1 VRRATIPSGRLRT
14 RGWILAALVVSGL
27 GYFVREQ
34 VVLVLVVF
42 GLAALF
48 LVLVVVVYVDRKLRR
63 YHLLGRFWRADWARF
78 RQLWALGLPIAA
90 TLIFEVSIF
99 NAAVFLMGL
108 IGKTALAA
116 HSIAVQIASV
126 TFMVPMG
133 FGQAVTVRVGRAFG
147 AGDPEAM
154 RRAGWTAF
162 VIGEGFMALTAAL
175 MLFAPNLLI
184 SAFLDRT
191 NPASLPVVDLA
202 VTFLAIAALFQLADG
217 AQVIGSGMLRGL
229 HDARVPMIFAAL
241 GYWGIG
247 LPLGILLGFPL
258 GLGGAG
264 IWLGLA
270 GGLGVVGTLMMARWI
285 MRERLSLTGTS
296 HP

>member
-1 VRRATIPSGRLRT
+1 
-14 RGWILAALVVSGL
+14 
-27 GYFVREQ
+27 
-34 VVLVLVVF
+34 
-42 GLAALF
+42 
-48 LVLVVVVYVDRKLRR
+48 
-63 YHLLGRFWRADWARF
+63 
-78 RQLWALGLPIAA
+78 
-90 TLIFEVSIF
+90 
-99 NAAVFLMGL
+99 
-108 IGKTALAA
+108 
-116 HSIAVQIASV
+116 
-126 TFMVPMG
+126 
-133 FGQAVTVRVGRAFG
+133 
-147 AGDPEAM
+147 
-154 RRAGWTAF
+154 
-162 VIGEGFMALTAAL
+162 MALTAAL

-285 MRERLSLTGTS
+285 MRERLHLTGTS